1 MKEKEIELSTEEIRY
16 LLKGT
21 IHWQD
26 IEEKD
31 KPVVRSSAILR
42 KEGEVVPPKKE
53 ETQKIEIKRS
63 SETESNERS
72 ELNRVL
78 LGDKK
83 GMNPHILEGRPVAFL
98 LTIVG
103 LLTVTTWAYFVFAS

>member
-26 IEEKD
+26 IQEKD
-31 KPVVRSSAILR
+31 KHGVRSSAIPR
-42 KEGEVVPPKKE
+42 KQGESVP
-53 ETQKIEIKRS
+53 QKT
-63 SETESNERS
+63 ETESNERS

-83 GMNPHILEGRPVAFL
+83 GMNTHIPEGRMVAFL
-98 LTIVG
+98 LAAVGILTI
-103 LLTVTTWAYFVFAS
+103 TTWGYFVFAG

>member
-26 IEEKD
+26 IEEKE
-31 KPVVRSSAILR
+31 KPVVRGSVIPR
-42 KEGEVVPPKKE
+42 KQGESVL
-53 ETQKIEIKRS
+53 QKI
-63 SETESNERS
+63 ETESNERS

-78 LGDKK
+78 LGAKK
-83 GMNPHILEGRPVAFL
+83 EISPHILEGRQVVFL
-98 LTIVG
+98 LAIVG
-103 LLTVTTWAYFVFAS
+103 LLTVTTWMYFVFAS